1 MVIAASSH
9 LITIGQVKS
18 LSISLLLIFAIMV
31 ALFVSSKVGLIAVI
45 PNLFPILV
53 NFGVMGLLGIP
64 LSVATSLIASVAI
77 GLAVDDTIH
86 YLVRYNSEFKKDL
99 DKDRAMRETIL
110 SVGRPM
116 VYTSLTIGI
125 GFSVLLFSH
134 FRPTAIFGVLMVITT
149 ASALV
154 GDLILLPTLMLH
166 VELVTAW
173 DLMKMMPTVST
184 MSPGMVHELNQPLN
198 AIKVGSDV
206 IRIMVKKGSPLNV
219 RQLEAVTQE
228 IGKQVTRAS
237 QMIERF
243 SEAGN
248 LPGFDKTPIHINNP
262 IRNTLNLLA
271 HQLKLDNIDVKLDL
285 SHDLPRIMGHH
296 NRLVQVIYNIL
307 NNAKEA
313 IQSRSEESSLDM
325 DHRIGLRSCYENGQV
340 VVTID
345 DTGRGIEEHN
355 LDRIFEP
362 FFTTKGIGMGRGL
375 GLTICRQIVRDC
387 GGRITVRSAW
397 RKGTVVTITFP
408 AIVDKPA
415 LQ

>member
-1 MVIAASSH
+1 
-9 LITIGQVKS
+9 
-18 LSISLLLIFAIMV
+18 
-31 ALFVSSKVGLIAVI
+31 
-45 PNLFPILV
+45 
-53 NFGVMGLLGIP
+53 
-64 LSVATSLIASVAI
+64 
-77 GLAVDDTIH
+77 
-86 YLVRYNSEFKKDL
+86 
-99 DKDRAMRETIL
+99 
-110 SVGRPM
+110 
-116 VYTSLTIGI
+116 
-125 GFSVLLFSH
+125 
-134 FRPTAIFGVLMVITT
+134 
-149 ASALV
+149 
-154 GDLILLPTLMLH
+154 
-166 VELVTAW
+166 
-173 DLMKMMPTVST
+173 MKMMPTVST

-325 DHRIGLRSCYENGQV
+325 DPRIGLRSWYENGQV

-397 RKGTVVTITFP
+397 GKGTVVTITFP